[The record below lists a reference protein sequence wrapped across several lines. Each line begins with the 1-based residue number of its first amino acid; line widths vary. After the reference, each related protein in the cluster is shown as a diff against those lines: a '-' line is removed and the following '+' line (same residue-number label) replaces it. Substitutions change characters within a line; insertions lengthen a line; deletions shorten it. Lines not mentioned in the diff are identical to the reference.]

1 MGSYEIAK
9 EDMARGEVV
18 EGKKESRKLLRLC
31 IYGIASITRHDP
43 RIGALLSASQ
53 EPVP

>member
-18 EGKKESRKLLRLC
+18 EGKKMILAVVLFRVCTGREH
-31 IYGIASITRHDP
+31 I
-43 RIGALLSASQ
+43 
-53 EPVP
+53 